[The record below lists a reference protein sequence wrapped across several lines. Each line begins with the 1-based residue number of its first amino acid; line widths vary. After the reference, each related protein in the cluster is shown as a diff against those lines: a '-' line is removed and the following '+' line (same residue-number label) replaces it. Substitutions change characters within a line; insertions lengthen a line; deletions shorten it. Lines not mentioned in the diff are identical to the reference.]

1 MDKVYELT
9 ECRKSVNKNKD
20 FDQVYVVFDKDEH
33 KKQELLECKRLT
45 QKNRMVFRVVCKLL
59 FFSRYIK

>member
-1 MDKVYELT
+1 MDKVYELI

-45 QKNRMVFRVVCKLL
+45 QKNRNGF
-59 FFSRYIK
+59 

>member
-20 FDQVYVVFDKDEH
+20 LDQVYVVFDKDEH
-33 KKQELLECKRLT
+33 KK
-45 QKNRMVFRVVCKLL
+45 
-59 FFSRYIK
+59 